1 MPKAPTQL
9 QIFGER
15 CSGTNF
21 VAQLLRRNVP
31 RLTLTD
37 DHGWKHGFPQ
47 GVEDCAEDFVFVIV
61 ARDPCDWVRS
71 LRKKPWH
78 AAGPLRD
85 VDLAT
90 FVREPWWCEWGR
102 DMPLAEDDPRIG
114 TEMMHERDPDSGERY
129 ANALQLR
136 TGKLR
141 VWQELANSV
150 RHHQLVRYED
160 VRQNP
165 KAFVRAFAAR
175 FGMFRWPWFRAVK
188 TFKGGNERFVPKRYE
203 PIAESERTWIESQ
216 LDAEVE
222 RAAGYDLAASL
233 RAAAVDESPTA

>member
-31 RLTLTD
+31 RLKLTD
-37 DHGWKHGFPQ
+37 DRGWKHGFPERIDD
-47 GVEDCAEDFVFVIV
+47 GAEGCVFVIV
-61 ARDPCDWVRS
+61 TRDPCDWVRS
-71 LRKKPWH
+71 LHKKPWH
-78 AAGPLRD
+78 AAEPLRN

-141 VWQELANSV
+141 AWQALANSV
-150 RHHQLVRYED
+150 KHHQVVRYED
-160 VRQNP
+160 VRLEP

-175 FGMFRWPWFRAVK
+175 FGLFRWPWFRAVK
-188 TFKGGNERFVPKRYE
+188 TFKGGSERFVQKSYD
-203 PIAESERTWIESQ
+203 PIAESERAWIESQ
-216 LDAEVE
+216 LDADVE
-222 RAAGYDLAASL
+222 RGVGYDLAASV
-233 RAAAVDESPTA
+233 RAAASDATAPA